1 MMQMFIRRKVQ
12 NNRDDVS
19 VPPPEHG
26 SMNCDE
32 YIDIMRA

>member
-19 VPPPEHG
+19 VPPEHG
-26 SMNCDE
+26 SMYCNE